1 MKKLWI
7 VAALG
12 LGMMISSVHAQNSH
26 QIPQEE
32 LQNAEWSVLKEKQD
46 KTVYYRTQNANSR
59 KGVWIKKVDNKG
71 ETEYKHFKTDC
82 SGENPVVKDA
92 EIEVKKNGRL
102 ERESSDKIIRKT
114 GKAKT
119 IRNLICEA

>member
-46 KTVYYRTQNANSR
+46 KTVYYRTQDANSR
-59 KGVWIKKVDNKG
+59 KGV
-71 ETEYKHFKTDC
+71 
-82 SGENPVVKDA
+82 
-92 EIEVKKNGRL
+92 
-102 ERESSDKIIRKT
+102 
-114 GKAKT
+114 
-119 IRNLICEA
+119 